1 MNTLSHLLVKI
12 KTTYFSLSLQKVL
25 LVWVSL
31 FLSILLLLIGLVI
44 INDKLVVVI
53 PKRGGTLTEGILGT
67 PRFINPVLASSDE
80 DETLATLIFAG
91 LTKINKDNIPVN
103 DMAETI
109 EKSDDALTYTVTL
122 KDNLLF
128 HDGTKLSADDVIFT
142 ISLIQ
147 NPALKSPLKIKWE
160 GVRVEKI
167 SDRKILFTL
176 KQPYPLFTRALA
188 IGILP
193 KQTWKNLSVEEIAF
207 SDQNIHAIGSGP
219 YSLKS
224 VDLVSGI
231 PRIFTLKE
239 NKNYSLGRP
248 YISTIIVHSY
258 KNEKAL
264 EDAYIT
270 KEISSFATASP
281 LSKELMAVPATKN
294 SLTLPQTFSI
304 FLNPNKNP
312 FLADKDIRKALDVAL
327 HKETLIKTTFGD
339 SAVVATTQ
347 YPFETT
353 TYEVKSDD
361 PKMLINQ
368 SAYKKKNAT
377 TTMNIT
383 LTIGDSEDNRK
394 LAQAIKEKWSA
405 VGVTTTI
412 EIFEFS
418 DLNQKVIK
426 NRDFQAILSGTLI
439 EDVSDLYAFW
449 HSSQRAFPGLN
460 IANYASS
467 KMDQNLEE
475 LRLEE
480 NPERRATLAKNV
492 EDELTNETPAIFLYH
507 PKLMYI
513 TRSPLFMNFP
523 EFGVSESSRF
533 SEVEKWYKQTEKVWK
548 YTYKQK
554 VINNLEKIIH

>member
-1 MNTLSHLLVKI
+1 MNAPSSLLSKI
-12 KTTYFSLSLQKVL
+12 KIAYFSLSLQKVL
-25 LVWVSL
+25 IVWVSL
-31 FLSILLLLIGLVI
+31 FLSVLFLLIGLVI

-80 DETLATLIFAG
+80 DEALSSLIFAG

-103 DMAETI
+103 DMAESV
-109 EKSDDALTYTVTL
+109 EKSDDALSYTVTL
-122 KDNLLF
+122 KDTLFF
-128 HDGTKLSADDVIFT
+128 HDGTNLSADDVIFT

-147 NPALKSPLKIKWE
+147 NPTLKSPLKIKWE

-167 SDRKILFTL
+167 SDKKILFTL
-176 KQPYPLFTRALA
+176 KQPYPLFTHALA
-188 IGILP
+188 VGVSP
-193 KQTWKNLSVEEIAF
+193 KHIWKNLSIEEIAF

-219 YSLKS
+219 YSIKA

-231 PRIFTLKE
+231 PRVFTLKE

-248 YISTIIVHSY
+248 YISTIVVRSY

-264 EDAYIT
+264 EDAYIN
-270 KEISSFATASP
+270 KEISSFATISP
-281 LSKELMAVPATKN
+281 LSKELMAVPSTKN

-312 FLADKDIRKALDVAL
+312 FLADKDIRKALDIAL

-339 SAVVATTQ
+339 SAVVARTQ
-347 YPFETT
+347 YPFEAAA
-353 TYEVKSDD
+353 YEVKSDD
-361 PKMLINQ
+361 PKTLISQ

-377 TTMNIT
+377 STMNIT

-405 VGVTTTI
+405 VGVTTTV

-426 NRDFQAILSGTLI
+426 NRDFQAILSGTQI

-460 IANYASS
+460 IGNYASS

-480 NPERRATLAKNV
+480 DPERRALIAKNI
-492 EDELTNETPAIFLYH
+492 EEELTNETPAIFLYH

-513 TRSPLFMNFP
+513 ARSPLFMSFP

-533 SEVEKWYKQTEKVWK
+533 SEIEKWYKQTEKVWK
-548 YTYKQK
+548 YSYKQK
-554 VINNLEKIIH
+554 IITALEKIIH

>member
-1 MNTLSHLLVKI
+1 MNTLSHLLTKI
-12 KTTYFSLSLQKVL
+12 KTAYFSLSLQKVL

-31 FLSILLLLIGLVI
+31 FLSVLLLLIGLII

-80 DETLATLIFAG
+80 DESLVSLIFAG
-91 LTKINKDNIPVN
+91 LTKINKDNQPVD
-103 DMAETI
+103 DMAESI
-109 EKSDDALTYTVTL
+109 EKSNDGLSYTVTL
-122 KDNLLF
+122 KENLFF
-128 HDGTKLSADDVIFT
+128 HDGSKVTADDIMFT

-160 GVRVEKI
+160 GVKVEKI
-167 SDRKILFTL
+167 SDTKVLFTL
-176 KQPYPLFTRALA
+176 KQPYPLFTRALSV
-188 IGILP
+188 GILP
-193 KQTWKNLSVEEIAF
+193 KHIWKNLSVEEIAF

-219 YSLKS
+219 YSIKS
-224 VDLVSGI
+224 VDLISGI
-231 PRIFTLKE
+231 PRVFTLKE
-239 NKNYSLGRP
+239 NKEYSLGRP
-248 YISTIIVHSY
+248 YISTIVVRSY
-258 KNEKAL
+258 KNDKAL
-264 EDAYIT
+264 EGAYIT
-270 KEISSFATASP
+270 KEISGFATAMP
-281 LSKELMAVPATKN
+281 LSKELSAVAATKN

-312 FLADKDIRKALDVAL
+312 FLADKDIRKALDIAL
-327 HKETLIKTTFGD
+327 HKETLIKTIFGD

-347 YPFETT
+347 YPFETSAF
-353 TYEVKSDD
+353 EVTSED
-361 PKMLINQ
+361 PKMLISQ

-377 TTMNIT
+377 STMNIT
-383 LTIGDSEDNRK
+383 LTIGDSEESRK
-394 LAQAIKEKWSA
+394 LASAIKEKWNA
-405 VGVTTTI
+405 IGVTTTV

-475 LRLEE
+475 LRQEE
-480 NPERRATLAKNV
+480 DPGRRAVLAKNV
-492 EDELTNETPAIFLYH
+492 EDELVDETPAIFLYH
-507 PKLMYI
+507 PKLTYI
-513 TRSPLFMNFP
+513 ARSPLFMNFP

-533 SEVEKWYKQTEKVWK
+533 SEIEKWYRQTEKVWK
-548 YTYKQK
+548 YSYKQK
-554 VINNLEKIIH
+554 AITTLEKIIH